1 MSLPPATIH
10 EPVPAVSAAAYHLA
24 GIAGVGM
31 SALAEL
37 LLDLGREVTGSDRHL
52 DQGRDL
58 DTLRALAARG
68 ARLFPQDGSGLT
80 DRTAALVVST
90 AVEADNPD
98 LRAAAARGIPVV
110 HRAELLARLA
120 AGKRLIAVAG
130 TSGKTTVT
138 GLLGWTLAEAGLD
151 PTVINGGRILNWAG
165 GDRLGNVR
173 VGGAGGPWVIEADES
188 DRSFLRFDPDWAIV
202 TNISQDHF
210 ALDEAVRLFRD
221 FAGRVRTGI
230 VAGPQAAALLRGT
243 APDAHLRVWPAD
255 APARCGPEGVE
266 VEYAGRTFALP
277 MIGRHNA
284 ENALAVLTLAEAL
297 GADLDRIRAAWPR
310 FRGIGRRLEVA
321 GRARGVTVVD
331 DYAHNPEKIR
341 AAWTAVA
348 AGAARVFGVW
358 RPHGFGPLALMR
370 ADLAAMFAEV
380 LRPADR
386 LFLLPVYY
394 AGGTAAAAQDSDGLA
409 GDLAARGAPVERL
422 PDYDTLTARLLPE
435 LRAGDVVLALGA
447 RDPELPLFARRLAER
462 LAAGEG

>member
-1 MSLPPATIH
+1 M
-10 EPVPAVSAAAYHLA
+10 SAASYHLA

-37 LLDLGREVTGSDRHL
+37 LLDLGCGVSGSDRHL
-52 DQGRDL
+52 DQGREL

-68 ARLFPQDGSGLT
+68 ARLVPQDGSGVT

-90 AVEADNPD
+90 AIEADNAD
-98 LRAAAARGIPVV
+98 LRAAAARGIPVL

-120 AGKRLIAVAG
+120 SGRRLIAVAG

-138 GLLGWTLAEAGLD
+138 GLLGWTLAEAGFE
-151 PTVINGGRILNWAG
+151 PTVLNGGRILNWAD

-173 VGGAGGPWVIEADES
+173 VGGPAGPWVIEADES
-188 DRSFLRFDPDWAIV
+188 DRSFLRFDPEWAIV

-210 ALDEAVRLFRD
+210 ALDEAVRLFRE
-221 FAGRVRTGI
+221 FAGRVRAGI
-230 VAGPQAAALLRGT
+230 VAGPSAAGRLRG
-243 APDAHLRVWPAD
+243 AVPEGRLRMWPAE
-255 APARCGPEGVE
+255 APIRGRPDGVE

-277 MIGRHNA
+277 MIGRHNG
-284 ENALAVLTLAEAL
+284 ENALAVLALAEAL

-348 AGAARVFGVW
+348 EGAARVFGVW

-370 ADLAAMFAEV
+370 ADLADMFART

-394 AGGTAAAAQDSDGLA
+394 AGGTAGAAQDSDGLA

-422 PDYDTLTARLLPE
+422 PDYDQLAARLLPE
-435 LRAGDVVLALGA
+435 LRAGDAVLVLGA
-447 RDPELPLFARRLAER
+447 RDPELPAFARRLAEGIR
-462 LAAGEG
+462 GGGV